1 MSLLVH
7 LQIELLEMLTDQAE
21 AYKEAIE
28 DYRVAAHAARSA
40 RAASGKLNNS
50 VDLLPRRQVT
60 NYFTQFRK
68 VSK

>member
-1 MSLLVH
+1 MSLLVQ
-7 LQIELLEMLTDQAE
+7 LQIELLEMLTEQAE

-28 DYRVAAHAARSA
+28 DYRLAAHAARSA
-40 RAASGKLNNS
+40 RAAGKLNNS